1 MNKKRVQRV
10 ISFMLALV
18 FVMSGMVVS
27 VFAEDAVLS
36 AGANTVVN
44 SSVTDATIDDV
55 KEILNSMSYA
65 EYFEKNSERVE
76 VVDENGHKIYER
88 EWSVDVAKAEIVI
101 DAITALYKEG
111 TDAEWSVGTF
121 GGVEALYT
129 PADGTVS
136 WKVNIPE
143 TARYSVIIEYFPVH
157 TDAEG
162 NVVSKATAIERIFRI
177 NSAIPFLEARYLT
190 LAKNYANEYVNAEYK
205 LGASENAADYLSKAK
220 ELGLTATSET
230 REDATYIIYAIP
242 EVWTSAAQT
251 YLCEELKVRFFSSDI
266 DRNEIRPA
274 TVQSPEWTAYE
285 IHDANGYY
293 AESFEFV
300 FEKSD
305 ETVISLTGV
314 NEPMA
319 IKSIRLVPHATNPS
333 YSDVYAAYASAAV
346 GTDRVK
352 IEAEYIN
359 GTTSHTIYPIEDTRS
374 SVTSPNTAEYTML
387 NSIGGVGGD
396 KWQTS
401 GQKLTY
407 KFAVNNSGR
416 YNIVARFS
424 QSTLDG
430 MYTSRTL
437 EIYTNYTK
445 AEYLA
450 KFGNLDGYYN
460 GVPFEE
466 ATKLRFDY
474 SSKWQSKI
482 LSDGNSDFEFYFRD
496 GVDYTIAL
504 SVTLGSMGDL
514 VSQVEEALSSI
525 NSDYL
530 SILKLTGAEPDDYRD
545 YGFIRVMPEVI
556 EDLVDCSELLYD
568 IAEQLRNMAG
578 VKGSMVATL
587 EKVAWLLDRM
597 GRDPEAEIAKNL
609 TQLKSYI
616 GSLGTWVSDAK
627 TQPLQLDYLVVQGVG
642 NALPRAEGNF
652 FQNLA
657 HEMSS
662 FFQSFFRN
670 YDRMGALEEYDED
683 DSAVV
688 EAWLAYGR
696 DQTQVIRNL
705 VNNEFTPQY
714 GHAVN
719 LKLVAGGTLLPS
731 ILSKSGPDVYI
742 GLGQGDV
749 INYAIRGAL
758 LPIED
763 CNGFYDLALNPETSE
778 FNEAAMIVLGM
789 EDAAGTMHYYGL
801 PETQSFNMM
810 FIREDILAELGLDI
824 PKTWDDVLAAIPVL
838 QANNMQIG
846 MHTDYKIFLYQMGGE
861 LFADGGMRINL
872 DADVAL
878 DAFDTMCNMFT
889 MYSFPYT
896 YDFANRFRTGE
907 MPIGFAPYTGT
918 YNQLKV
924 FATEIE
930 GLWGM
935 YPMPGI
941 EDEYGNIN
949 NASVSGVSAIVMI
962 TGCDNIEGAWDFMRW
977 HSGASCQ
984 EQYSNEMVSILGPS
998 AKHPTANLAALESLP
1013 WTSEEL
1019 KEIKLQ
1025 FNNLASIPN
1034 YPGSYII
1041 DRYTKFAFLAA
1052 YNNGADPVD
1061 ELNKYITTINKEIT
1075 RKREEFDLETLDYPG
1090 QTLAVKRATQAL
1102 TLLSDGAVVI
1112 EKGVY
1117 VTNKSGEEVIEIQKF
1132 TYKISSSV
1140 VNANKS
1146 AFDTLV
1152 LELDKIVNDASIK
1165 DDYRREILVN
1175 AVETL
1180 TAILEKSSLGA
1191 DDKAGV
1197 EKALE
1202 LLNEAID
1209 ALDSYQ
1215 VKRKVS

>member
-1 MNKKRVQRV
+1 MNKKKIQRV
-10 ISFMLALV
+10 ISFMLALL
-18 FVMSGMVVS
+18 FVTTGATVS
-27 VFAEDAVLS
+27 AFAEDMLLS
-36 AGANTVVN
+36 APATTAPIN

-55 KEILNSMSYA
+55 KEILSSMSYA
-65 EYFEKNSERVE
+65 EYFEKNSVRVE
-76 VVDENGHKIYER
+76 VTDENGFKTYTR
-88 EWSVDVAKAEIVI
+88 EWNAKAATKEIVI
-101 DAITALYKEG
+101 DAIQALYEEG
-111 TDAEWSVGTF
+111 SDEGWKVETY

-129 PADGTVS
+129 PSNGTVA
-136 WKVNIPE
+136 WTVAIPE
-143 TARYSVIIEYFPVH
+143 TARYSIVIEYYPVYK
-157 TDAEG
+157 DASGE
-162 NVVSKATAIERIFRI
+162 VVSKSTAIERIFRI
-177 NSAIPFLEARYLT
+177 NSAVPFLEARYLT
-190 LAKNYANEYVNAEYK
+190 LNKNYANDYAAAEYK
-205 LGASENAADYLSKAK
+205 LAAGESEAEFLNKAK
-220 ELGLTATSET
+220 EIGVTATSEK
-230 REDATYIIYAIP
+230 REDATYIIYEIP
-242 EVWTSAAQT
+242 EVWTSEAYN
-251 YLCEELKVRFFSSDI
+251 YLCQELKVRFFSSDI
-266 DRNEIRPA
+266 DRNEIRPT
-274 TVQSPEWTAYE
+274 TVQNPQWTTYE

-293 AESFEFV
+293 SESFEFV

-305 ETVISLTGV
+305 STVVSLTGV

-319 IKSIRLVPHATNPS
+319 IKSIRLVPHTSPDS
-333 YSDVYAAYASAAV
+333 YESVSGSYASAAA
-346 GTDRVK
+346 GTDRVQL
-352 IEAEYIN
+352 EAEYIT
-359 GTTSHTIYPIEDTRS
+359 GTSSHTIYPIEDTRS

-407 KFAVNNSGR
+407 KFAVNNTGV

-430 MYTSRTL
+430 MYTSRIL

-445 AEYLA
+445 DEYKA
-450 KFGNLDGYYN
+450 KFGSLDGYYN
-460 GVPFEE
+460 GVPFTE
-466 ATKLRFDY
+466 ASMLRFDY
-474 SSKWQSKI
+474 SSKWQTKI
-482 LSDGNSDFEFYFRD
+482 LSDGNTDFDFYFRE
-496 GVDYTIAL
+496 GVEYTL
-504 SVTLGSMGDL
+504 SMTVTLGSMGDL
-514 VSQVEEALSSI
+514 VSQVEDALTSI
-525 NSDYL
+525 NADYL

-545 YGFIRVMPEVI
+545 YGFIRVMPEVV
-556 EDLVDCSELLYD
+556 EDLKDRSILLYD
-568 IAEQLRNMAG
+568 IAERLRNMAG

-597 GRDPEAEIAKNL
+597 STDPEAEIAKNL

-616 GSLGTWVSDAK
+616 GSLGTWISDAK
-627 TQPLQLDYLVVQGVG
+627 NQPLQLDYLVIQGKG
-642 NALPRAEGNF
+642 EKLPRAEGNF

-662 FFQSFFRN
+662 FFQSFIRN

-705 VNNEFTPQY
+705 INNEFTPQY

-742 GLGQGDV
+742 GLGQSEV

-763 CNGFYDLALNPETSE
+763 CEGFYDLVSNPETRE
-778 FNEAAMIVLGM
+778 FNDAAMIVLGM

-846 MHTDYKIFLYQMGGE
+846 MHTDYKIFLYQSGGE
-861 LFADGGMRINL
+861 LFADNGMRINL

-889 MYSFPYT
+889 MYSFPYQ

-907 MPIGFAPYTGT
+907 MPIGFAAYTAT

-930 GLWGM
+930 GVWGM
-935 YPMPGI
+935 YPMPGT
-941 EDEYGNIN
+941 EDGFGGIN

-962 TGCDNIEGAWDFMRW
+962 TGCDNVEGSWDFMRW

-998 AKHPTANLAALESLP
+998 AKHPTANIKALASLP
-1013 WTSEEL
+1013 WTSEEI
-1019 KEIKLQ
+1019 KEIQLQ

-1052 YNNGADPVD
+1052 YNDNADPVE
-1061 ELNKYITTINKEIT
+1061 ELLKYITTINKEVT

-1090 QTLAVKRATQAL
+1090 QKLSEKRLAQVY
-1102 TLLSDGAVVI
+1102 TLLSEGEITV
-1112 EKGVY
+1112 KQGVY
-1117 VTNKSGEEVIEIQKF
+1117 TTDKKGEQIIEIQEFLYTVSADLIKAN
-1132 TYKISSSV
+1132 
-1140 VNANKS
+1140 NAV
-1146 AFDTLV
+1146 FDTMIEELGKAADVNNRISEEKQRDILV
-1152 LELDKIVNDASIK
+1152 KSIEALNAIVEKSTLGEKDATGLDK
-1165 DDYRREILVN
+1165 
-1175 AVETL
+1175 
-1180 TAILEKSSLGA
+1180 AI
-1191 DDKAGV
+1191 
-1197 EKALE
+1197 E
-1202 LLNEAID
+1202 LMNEAIE

-1215 VKRKVS
+1215 LKK

>member
-1 MNKKRVQRV
+1 MNKKKIQRV
-10 ISFMLALV
+10 ISFMLALL
-18 FVMSGMVVS
+18 FVVSGATVS
-27 VFAEDAVLS
+27 VFAEDVLLS
-36 AGANTVVN
+36 APVTSTRGN

-55 KEILNSMSYA
+55 KEILDSMSYA
-65 EYFEKNSERVE
+65 EYFEKNSVRVE
-76 VVDENGHKIYER
+76 KTDENGFKTYER
-88 EWSVDVAKAEIVI
+88 VWSVDVAKAPIII
-101 DAITALYKEG
+101 DAIDALYEEG
-111 TDAEWSVGTF
+111 TDAEWKVETYD
-121 GGVEALYT
+121 GVEALYT
-129 PADGTVS
+129 PSNGTVA
-136 WKVNIPE
+136 WKVSVPE
-143 TARYSVIIEYFPVH
+143 TARYSVVIEYYPVH
-157 TDAEG
+157 KDANG
-162 NVVSKATAIERIFRI
+162 NVVSKSTAIERIFRI
-177 NSAIPFLEARYLT
+177 NSAVPFLEARYLT
-190 LAKNYANEYVNAEYK
+190 LSKNYANQYANAEYK
-205 LGASENAADYLSKAK
+205 LGENEIASDYLNKAN
-220 ELGLTATSET
+220 ELGLVAMSEL
-230 REDATYIIYAIP
+230 RDGATYIVYEIP
-242 EVWTSAAQT
+242 EVWTSEIYT
-251 YLCEELKVRFFSSDI
+251 YLCEQLEVRFFSSDI
-266 DRNEIRPA
+266 DRNEIRPS
-274 TVQSPEWTAYE
+274 TVQSPLWTTYE

-300 FEKSD
+300 LEASE
-305 ETVISLTGV
+305 ETLISLTGV

-319 IKSIRLVPHATNPS
+319 IKSIQLVPHASNKA
-333 YSDVYAAYASAAV
+333 YAEVSGAYASAPA
-346 GTDRVK
+346 GTDRVV

-387 NSIGGVGGD
+387 NTIGGVGGD

-407 KFAVNNSGR
+407 KFAVNNSGV

-437 EIYTNYTK
+437 EIHTNLTEEEYK
-445 AEYLA
+445 AKY
-450 KFGNLDGYYN
+450 GNLDGYYN
-460 GVPFEE
+460 GIPFQE
-466 ATKLRFDY
+466 ATRLRFDY
-474 SSKWQSKI
+474 SSKWQTKI
-482 LSDGNSDFEFYFRD
+482 LSDGNTDFDFYFRE
-496 GVDYTIAL
+496 GVEYTL
-504 SVTLGSMGDL
+504 SMSVTLGSMGDL
-514 VSQVEEALSSI
+514 VSQVEGALTSI

-545 YGFIRVMPEVI
+545 YGFIRVMPEVV

-597 GRDPEAEIAKNL
+597 GKDPEAEIAKNL

-616 GSLGTWVSDAK
+616 GSLGTWISDAK
-627 TQPLQLDYLVVQGVG
+627 TQPLQLDYLLVQGKG
-642 NALPRAEGNF
+642 GKLPRAEGNF
-652 FQNLA
+652 FQNLG

-662 FFQSFFRN
+662 FFQSFIRN
-670 YDRMGALEEYDED
+670 YDRMGALEEYDEE

-705 VNNEFTPQY
+705 INNEFTPQY

-758 LPIED
+758 LPIEE
-763 CNGFYDLALNPETSE
+763 CEGFYDLVSNPETRE
-778 FNEAAMIVLGM
+778 FNDAAMIVLGM

-846 MHTDYKIFLYQMGGE
+846 MHTDYKIFLYQSGGE
-861 LFADGGMRINL
+861 LFADNGMRINL

-889 MYSFPYT
+889 MYSFPYQ

-907 MPIGFAPYTGT
+907 MPIGFAAYTAT

-930 GLWGM
+930 GVWGM
-935 YPMPGI
+935 YPMPGT
-941 EDEYGNIN
+941 EDGYGNIN

-998 AKHPTANLAALESLP
+998 AKHPTANIKALASLP
-1013 WTSEEL
+1013 WTSEEI
-1019 KEIKLQ
+1019 KEIQLQ

-1052 YNNGADPVD
+1052 YNDNADPVE
-1061 ELNKYITTINKEIT
+1061 ELLKYINTINKEVT
-1075 RKREEFDLETLDYPG
+1075 RKREEFDLETLDYIG
-1090 QTLAVKRATQAL
+1090 QKLSEKRLSQAYELISNGEITVEQGVYSTDKNGDQVIVIQDVVYTIGGDVIKANADVFDRLTEELGKAADVNDRISEERQRQILVDAIAALEMVVEKSTLSEKDQ
-1102 TLLSDGAVVI
+1102 
-1112 EKGVY
+1112 KGVD
-1117 VTNKSGEEVIEIQKF
+1117 KAIEF
-1132 TYKISSSV
+1132 M
-1140 VNANKS
+1140 
-1146 AFDTLV
+1146 
-1152 LELDKIVNDASIK
+1152 NDAI
-1165 DDYRREILVN
+1165 E
-1175 AVETL
+1175 
-1180 TAILEKSSLGA
+1180 
-1191 DDKAGV
+1191 
-1197 EKALE
+1197 
-1202 LLNEAID
+1202 

-1215 VKRKVS
+1215 LKK

>member
-1 MNKKRVQRV
+1 MNKKKIQRV
-10 ISFMLALV
+10 ISFALAVL
-18 FVMSGMVVS
+18 FVASGATVS
-27 VFAEDAVLS
+27 VFADDVLLS
-36 AGANTVVN
+36 AGLTTSAPVN

-55 KEILNSMSYA
+55 KEILDSMSYA
-65 EYFEKNSERVE
+65 EYFEKNSVRVE
-76 VVDENGHKIYER
+76 KVDENGFKTYER
-88 EWSVDVAKAEIVI
+88 EWSVDAAKAPVII
-101 DAITALYKEG
+101 DAIEALYEEG
-111 TDAEWSVGTF
+111 TDAEWKVETYD
-121 GGVEALYT
+121 GVEALYT
-129 PADGTVS
+129 PSNGTVA

-143 TARYSVIIEYFPVH
+143 AARYSVVIEYYPVYKN
-157 TDAEG
+157 AAGE
-162 NVVSKATAIERIFRI
+162 VVSKSTAIERIFRI
-177 NSAIPFLEARYLT
+177 NSAVPFLEARYLT
-190 LAKNYANEYVNAEYK
+190 LSKNYANDYASAEYK
-205 LGASENAADYLSKAK
+205 LGASESASDYLGKAQ
-220 ELGLTATSET
+220 ELGLVATAET
-230 REDATYIIYAIP
+230 REDATYIVYEIP
-242 EVWTSAAQT
+242 EVWTGAIYD
-251 YLCEELKVRFFSSDI
+251 YLCQQLKVRFFNSDI
-266 DRNEIRPA
+266 DRNEIRPT
-274 TVQSPEWTAYE
+274 TVQSPYWTTYE

-300 FEKSD
+300 FAASE

-319 IKSIRLVPHATNPS
+319 IKSIQLVPHESEKS
-333 YSDVYAAYASAAV
+333 YAEVSGAYASAAA
-346 GTDRVK
+346 GTDRVQL
-352 IEAEYIN
+352 ESEYIF

-401 GQKLTY
+401 GQALSY
-407 KFAVNNSGR
+407 KFAVNNSGV

-437 EIYTNYTK
+437 EIYTNYTEE
-445 AEYLA
+445 EYKA

-460 GVPFEE
+460 GLPFQE
-466 ATKLRFDY
+466 ASKLRFDY
-474 SSKWQSKI
+474 SSKWQTKI
-482 LSDGNSDFEFYFRD
+482 LSDGNTDFDFYFKE
-496 GVDYTIAL
+496 GVEYTL
-504 SVTLGSMGDL
+504 VLTVTLGSMGDL
-514 VSQVEEALSSI
+514 VSQVEEALTSI

-545 YGFIRVMPEVI
+545 YGFVRVMPEVV
-556 EDLVDCSELLYD
+556 EDLVDCSVLLYD

-597 GRDPEAEIAKNL
+597 GKDPEAEIAKNL

-616 GSLGTWVSDAK
+616 GSLGTWISDAK
-627 TQPLQLDYLVVQGVG
+627 TQPLQLDYLVVQGKG
-642 NALPRAEGNF
+642 GELPRAEGNF
-652 FQNLA
+652 FQNLG

-662 FFQSFFRN
+662 FFQSFIRN

-705 VNNEFTPQY
+705 INNEFTPQY

-763 CNGFYDLALNPETSE
+763 CEGFYDLVSNPETRE
-778 FNEAAMIVLGM
+778 FNDAAMIVLGM

-810 FIREDILAELGLDI
+810 FVREDILAELGLDI

-846 MHTDYKIFLYQMGGE
+846 MHTDYKIFLYQSGGE
-861 LFADGGMRINL
+861 LFADKGMRINL

-889 MYSFPYT
+889 MYSFPYQ

-907 MPIGFAPYTGT
+907 MPIGFAAYTGT

-930 GLWGM
+930 GVWGM
-935 YPMPGI
+935 YPMPGT
-941 EDEYGNIN
+941 EDGYGHIN

-998 AKHPTANLAALESLP
+998 AKHPTANIKALASLP
-1013 WTSEEL
+1013 WTSDEL
-1019 KEIKLQ
+1019 KEIQLQ

-1052 YNNGADPVD
+1052 YNDNADPVE
-1061 ELNKYITTINKEIT
+1061 ELLKYINTINKEVT
-1075 RKREEFDLETLDYPG
+1075 RKRDEFDLETLDYIG
-1090 QTLAVKRATQAL
+1090 QKLSEKRLSQAHEL
-1102 TLLSDGAVVI
+1102 IANGKLVIEHGVYETDKDGAQIIVLRD
-1112 EKGVY
+1112 
-1117 VTNKSGEEVIEIQKF
+1117 VTYAISDEIVKANA
-1132 TYKISSSV
+1132 SV
-1140 VNANKS
+1140 
-1146 AFDTLV
+1146 FDTMAE
-1152 LELDKIVNDASIK
+1152 ELGRAADVNDRISEE
-1165 DDYRREILVN
+1165 RQRQILVD
-1175 AVETL
+1175 AV
-1180 TAILEKSSLGA
+1180 A
-1191 DDKAGV
+1191 
-1197 EKALE
+1197 ALE
-1202 LLNEAID
+1202 AIEAKSTLGEQDKTGFAKAIELMND
-1209 ALDSYQ
+1209 AIKALDSYQ
-1215 VKRKVS
+1215 LKK

>member
-1 MNKKRVQRV
+1 
-10 ISFMLALV
+10 MLALL
-18 FVMSGMVVS
+18 FVVSGATVS
-27 VFAEDAVLS
+27 VFAEDVLLS
-36 AGANTVVN
+36 ASTTKAPVN
-44 SSVTDATIDDV
+44 SSITDATIDDV
-55 KEILNSMSYA
+55 KEILGSMSYA
-65 EYFEKNSERVE
+65 GYFEKHSVRVE
-76 VVDENGHKIYER
+76 KTDENGLKTYDR
-88 EWSVDVAKAEIVI
+88 VWSVDVAKAPIII
-101 DAITALYKEG
+101 DAIDALYEEG
-111 TDAEWSVGTF
+111 TDAAWKVETYD
-121 GGVEALYT
+121 GVEALYT
-129 PADGTVS
+129 PSNGTVA
-136 WKVNIPE
+136 WKVSVPE
-143 TARYSVIIEYFPVH
+143 TARYSVVIEYFPVYKNN
-157 TDAEG
+157 DGE
-162 NVVSKATAIERIFRI
+162 VVSKSTAIERIFRI
-177 NSAIPFLEARYLT
+177 NSAVPFLEARYLT
-190 LAKNYANEYVNAEYK
+190 LAKSYANQYANAEYK
-205 LGASENAADYLSKAK
+205 LGANELASDYLNKAQ
-220 ELGLTATSET
+220 ELGLVATSES
-230 REDATYIIYAIP
+230 RDGATYIVYEIP
-242 EVWTSAAQT
+242 EVWTSAVYE
-251 YLCEELKVRFFSSDI
+251 YLCQQLKVRFFSSDI
-266 DRNEIRPA
+266 DRNEIRPT
-274 TVQSPEWTAYE
+274 TVQSPSWTTYE
-285 IHDANGYY
+285 IHDTNGYY

-300 FEKSD
+300 FEASD

-319 IKSIRLVPHATNPS
+319 IKSIQLVPHASSKS
-333 YSDVYAAYASAAV
+333 YADVSSSYASAPA
-346 GTDRVK
+346 GTDKVQ
-352 IEAEYIN
+352 IEAEYISA
-359 GTTSHTIYPIEDTRS
+359 TSSHTIYPIEDTRS

-387 NSIGGVGGD
+387 NTIGGVGGD

-407 KFAVNNSGR
+407 KFAVNNSGI

-437 EIYTNYTK
+437 EIHTDYTEE
-445 AEYLA
+445 EYKA

-460 GVPFEE
+460 GVPFQE
-466 ATKLRFDY
+466 ASRLRFDY
-474 SSKWQSKI
+474 SSKWQTKI
-482 LSDGNSDFEFYFRD
+482 LSDGKTDFEFYFRE
-496 GVDYTIAL
+496 GVEYTLAM

-514 VSQVEEALSSI
+514 VSQVEAALTSI

-545 YGFIRVMPEVI
+545 YGFVRVMPEVV
-556 EDLVDCSELLYD
+556 ENLVNCSELLYD

-597 GRDPEAEIAKNL
+597 GKDPEAEIAKNL

-616 GSLGTWVSDAK
+616 GSLGTWISDAK
-627 TQPLQLDYLVVQGVG
+627 NQPLQLDYLVVQGKG
-642 NALPRAEGNF
+642 SKLPRAEGNF

-662 FFQSFFRN
+662 FFQSFIRN
-670 YDRMGALEEYDED
+670 YDRMGALEEYDAN

-705 VNNEFTPQY
+705 INNEFTPQY

-758 LPIED
+758 LPIEGCD
-763 CNGFYDLALNPETSE
+763 GFDALVSNPETRE
-778 FNEAAMIVLGM
+778 FNDAAMIVLGM
-789 EDAAGTMHYYGL
+789 EDAAGVMHYYGL

-810 FIREDILAELGLDI
+810 FVREDILAELGLDI

-846 MHTDYKIFLYQMGGE
+846 MHTDYKIFLYQSGGE

-889 MYSFPYT
+889 MYSFPYQ

-907 MPIGFAPYTGT
+907 MPIGFSAYTGT

-930 GLWGM
+930 GVWGM
-935 YPMPGI
+935 YPMPGT
-941 EDEYGNIN
+941 EDEFGNIN

-998 AKHPTANLAALESLP
+998 AKHPTANIKALASLP

-1019 KEIKLQ
+1019 KEIQLQ

-1052 YNNGADPVD
+1052 YNDNADPVE
-1061 ELNKYITTINKEIT
+1061 ELLKYVNTINKEVT
-1075 RKREEFDLETLDYPG
+1075 RKRDEFDLETLDYVG
-1090 QTLAVKRATQAL
+1090 QKLSEKRLSQAYTLVSNGEIT
-1102 TLLSDGAVVI
+1102 I
-1112 EKGVY
+1112 EHGVY
-1117 VTNKSGEEVIEIQKF
+1117 ATDKNGDETIVLQNVT
-1132 TYKISSSV
+1132 YAISAETIKA
-1140 VNANKS
+1140 NATV
-1146 AFDTLV
+1146 FDTLAEELAKAADVNNRISEERQRQV
-1152 LELDKIVNDASIK
+1152 LVDSVAAMEAIVAKSTLNEKDQKGFDKAIELMNDAI
-1165 DDYRREILVN
+1165 E
-1175 AVETL
+1175 
-1180 TAILEKSSLGA
+1180 
-1191 DDKAGV
+1191 
-1197 EKALE
+1197 
-1202 LLNEAID
+1202 

-1215 VKRKVS
+1215 LKK